1 MATQLTELRQ
11 IAPLWTGELP
21 QTTDDN
27 SFEFSFSSPN
37 PYERFYGVEILDHK
51 PESVRLDRLNDGAP
65 ILFNHDPNQ
74 LVGVAERAWI
84 ENGKGYVYGRYSSSQ
99 FAQQVRKDVA
109 DGIIR
114 NVSVGYKVYNQV
126 DQRDGSY
133 LVTDWEPFEVS
144 FVAIPA
150 DPTVGVQRTLEIV
163 ENMPESN
170 IDLDSLREQA
180 RNEERGRVKAIREIG
195 RTTNQPEL
203 AVKLEESGC
212 SLEEAKTQFLKAI
225 QANQPAPVGNVDLS
239 PKEQRSYSVV
249 RAINA
254 VLKNDWSEAGLER
267 EVNLE
272 LSRQAGRQTQ
282 GFFIPG
288 NLQTRATY
296 AVGAN
301 DTGGRLVATDLL
313 ASSFIDVLR
322 NAAVVM
328 SLGPTMIAGL
338 VGNVSI
344 PRQATAT
351 ATYWVTE
358 NTALTQAEATFD
370 NVTLSPKQIGTRSQY
385 SRLMLQQATPD
396 IESVVRND
404 LIQQLALGIDLAA
417 ISGTGLSGQPTGI
430 LNAAG
435 VGNFELGAN
444 ANTGAALANSSA
456 TAKSG
461 LDPLIEIES
470 LVNVANALNGS
481 LYYLTNSKVILAL
494 KKLKSSASFEYLWT
508 GDKDST
514 LAGTPILANGYP
526 VARSNQVPSNLVKG
540 TSAAIHSALIFGN
553 FADLI
558 IGMWGAL
565 EIVPNPYGSGYNSGA
580 VDIRAMQTIDIAL
593 RHAVSFAVIKDIVA

>member
-11 IAPLWTGELP
+11 IAPLWTEQP
-21 QTTDDN
+21 QATDDN
-27 SFEFSFSSPN
+27 TFEFSFSSTN
-37 PYERFYGVEILDHK
+37 PYDRFYGIEVLDHK

-65 ILFNHDPNQ
+65 ILFNHDPDQ
-74 LVGVAERAWI
+74 LVGVAEKAWV
-84 ENGKGYVYGRYSSSQ
+84 EGEKGYVQGRYSSSQ
-99 FAQQVRKDVA
+99 FAQQIRKDVT

-114 NVSVGYKVYNQV
+114 NVSVGYKVYNQI

-133 LVTDWEPFEVS
+133 RVTDWEPFEVS

-163 ENMPESN
+163 ENMPEP
-170 IDLDSLREQA
+170 IDQDSLKEQV
-180 RNEERGRVKAIREIG
+180 RNEERERVKAIREIG
-195 RTTNQPEL
+195 RTTNQLEL
-203 AVKLEESGC
+203 AVKLEESGS
-212 SLEEAKTQFLKAI
+212 SLEDAKTQFLKAI

-239 PKEQRSYSVV
+239 PKEQRGYSVV

-272 LSRQAGRQTQ
+272 LSRQVGRQTQ
-282 GFFIPG
+282 GFFIPS

-328 SLGPTMIAGL
+328 SLGPTMLTGL

-385 SRLMLQQATPD
+385 SRLMLQQSTPD

-404 LIQQLALGIDLAA
+404 LIQQIALGIDLAS

-435 VGNFELGAN
+435 VGSFAMNTDAN
-444 ANTGAALANSSA
+444 AGAALANASA

-461 LDPLIEIES
+461 LDPLIELEA
-470 LVNVANALNGS
+470 LVDTANALNGS

-514 LAGTPILANGYP
+514 VAGTPIQANGYP
-526 VARSNQVPSNLVKG
+526 VARSNQVPSNLSKG
-540 TSAAIHSALIFGN
+540 NSTSTLSALIFGN

-558 IGMWGAL
+558 VGMWGAL
-565 EIVPNPYGSGYNSGA
+565 EIVPNPYGAGYNSGA

-593 RHAVSFAVIKDIVA
+593 RRAVSFAAIKDIVA